1 MASRIE
7 PTHNETLV
15 INRMMK
21 HRYLWL
27 THHPVYGSPII
38 PVFQP
43 TLHSVNLRDFVTPC
57 PSLQMLKET
66 LMLEPAQRIVNRK
79 PEIERH
85 IVRLGLG

>member
-38 PVFQP
+38 PVFHTP
-43 TLHSVNLRDFVTPC
+43 ITPWISGAPCLRVNA
-57 PSLQMLKET
+57 
-66 LMLEPAQRIVNRK
+66 LM
-79 PEIERH
+79 ERH
-85 IVRLGLG
+85 CGEGLWRD

>member
-1 MASRIE
+1 VASRIE

-38 PVFQP
+38 PVFHPPITPWISGTSWLHLHALKDRHYGNKKSRPSNLEEP
-43 TLHSVNLRDFVTPC
+43 TLLYPPH
-57 PSLQMLKET
+57 
-66 LMLEPAQRIVNRK
+66 
-79 PEIERH
+79 
-85 IVRLGLG
+85 

>member
-1 MASRIE
+1 VASRIE

-38 PVFQP
+38 PVFQF
-43 TLHSVNLRDFVTPC
+43 SVILRGSVTPC
-57 PSLQMLKET
+57 QSLQMPHWTRNLAT
-66 LMLEPAQRIVNRK
+66 RAQ
-79 PEIERH
+79 PGH
-85 IVRLGLG
+85 ISINGLVP